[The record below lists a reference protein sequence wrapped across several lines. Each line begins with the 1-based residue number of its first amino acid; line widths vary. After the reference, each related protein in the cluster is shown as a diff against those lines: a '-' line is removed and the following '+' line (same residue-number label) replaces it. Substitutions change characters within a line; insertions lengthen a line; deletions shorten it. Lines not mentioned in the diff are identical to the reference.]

1 MPPITND
8 DTEPDEDDDDDDDND
23 DEDSIVERLEREC
36 MAMILYIRQLEREE
50 LELLQQAKIL
60 AREALLCG
68 YQPHLLETPA
78 PKRRRLLLKKE
89 E

>member
-1 MPPITND
+1 MPTNN
-8 DTEPDEDDDDDDDND
+8 DTQDEL
-23 DEDSIVERLEREC
+23 ERLEREC
-36 MAMILYIRQLEREE
+36 LAMVSLIRQLEREE
-50 LELLQQAKIL
+50 LEFLHQAKIL

-78 PKRRRLLLKKE
+78 PKRRRLIMKPRE

>member
-1 MPPITND
+1 MPTGD
-8 DTEPDEDDDDDDDND
+8 DTHDNDNDDND
-23 DEDSIVERLEREC
+23 DELERLEREC
-36 MAMILYIRQLEREE
+36 VAMVALIRQLEREE
-50 LELLQQAKIL
+50 LEYLQQAKIL

-78 PKRRRLLLKKE
+78 PKRRRLIMKPKE

>member
-1 MPPITND
+1 MPSVVTKDFVNNDNEIT
-8 DTEPDEDDDDDDDND
+8 TTA
-23 DEDSIVERLEREC
+23 LEQEC
-36 MAMILYIRQLEREE
+36 IAMLSLIRQLERQE
-50 LELLQQAKIL
+50 LELLQQANIL